1 MKETLKGN
9 TAAIPSAECV
19 STKQQR
25 IAQLARDVP
34 RGALSSLHH
43 HIDEAWLQ
51 EAWRRTRKD
60 GASGVDGQSAQQYA
74 ENLQG
79 NLADLLDRFKSGRYQ
94 APPVRRVNIPKG
106 DGKSTRPIGIPTLED
121 KVMQRAIVMLLEPI
135 YEAEFKPHSF
145 GFRPGKSAHDALE
158 HLWKQSMGTWGERPV
173 QWILDVDIKAFFDT
187 LDHTH
192 LRHILEQR
200 IRDGVVRRM
209 IDKWLKAGVWDKGA
223 LSYREEGTPQGGV
236 VSPLLSNIYLHEVL
250 DQWFEREVQP
260 RMKGRAFLVRYAD
273 DFVIG
278 FEHEEDAR
286 RVQQVLPKRFERYGL
301 TLHPEK
307 TRLVEFKPTPRRTG
321 KSNEANHDQ
330 DQEPPAQG
338 PKHQARS
345 FDFLGFTHHWGQ
357 SRKGK
362 PTVQRKTA
370 SKKLSKSLSSLRQWM
385 AQHRHEPVKE
395 QWRILR
401 SKVQGHNNYYGITG
415 NSRAISGF
423 SYQAQNEWFKWLNRR
438 GGKKPLT
445 WARFGQWLEELF
457 HWPGARMR
465 PKPQPS

>member
-1 MKETLKGN
+1 M
-9 TAAIPSAECV
+9 
-19 STKQQR
+19 
-25 IAQLARDVP
+25 P

-173 QWILDVDIKAFFDT
+173 KWILDVDIKAFFDT

-192 LRHILEQR
+192 L
-200 IRDGVVRRM
+200 
-209 IDKWLKAGVWDKGA
+209 
-223 LSYREEGTPQGGV
+223 
-236 VSPLLSNIYLHEVL
+236 
-250 DQWFEREVQP
+250 
-260 RMKGRAFLVRYAD
+260 
-273 DFVIG
+273 
-278 FEHEEDAR
+278 
-286 RVQQVLPKRFERYGL
+286 RYGL

-321 KSNEANHDQ
+321 KSNEDNHDQ

-362 PTVQRKTA
+362 LTVQRKTA

-401 SKVQGHNNYYGITG
+401 SKVQGHHNYYGITG
-415 NSRAISGF
+415 NSRAINGF

-445 WARFGQWLEELF
+445 WARFCQWLEELF

-465 PKPQPS
+465 PKPQLS